1 MGDQP
6 DTLAMLARIDER
18 TALMK
23 DAMDKLATKEMVQGV
38 DRDLRS
44 HIDDHAKHET
54 SRQWKIGTVIASVLA
69 MLGLG
74 ISAIKK

>member
-23 DAMDKLATKEMVQGV
+23 DTIDKLATKEMVQGV
-38 DRDLRS
+38 DRDLRT

-54 SRQWKIGTVIASVLA
+54 SRQWKIGTIVASILA
-69 MLGLG
+69 LIGLG